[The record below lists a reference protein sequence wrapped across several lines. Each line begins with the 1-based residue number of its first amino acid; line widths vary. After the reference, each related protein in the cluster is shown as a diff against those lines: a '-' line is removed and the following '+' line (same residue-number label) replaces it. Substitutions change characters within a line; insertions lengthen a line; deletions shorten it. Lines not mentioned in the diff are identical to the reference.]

1 MMTTVAAVVPTFA
14 GVPLA
19 AVVPFA
25 GVPLA
30 AGVLM
35 AAVVPIAAVAVAA
48 VVPIAAVAAVAANT
62 HSHRRVAVAAVG
74 VAVAAV
80 AVAAVGLDCGR
91 SARRRKAF
99 RCACG
104 GKVDRVSGIGMQ
116 SALAVNCLDMLTRL
130 KQEN

>member
-1 MMTTVAAVVPTFA
+1 MMTTVAAFVRTFA

-35 AAVVPIAAVAVAA
+35 AAVVPIAAVAV
-48 VVPIAAVAAVAANT
+48 AAVAAVAANT